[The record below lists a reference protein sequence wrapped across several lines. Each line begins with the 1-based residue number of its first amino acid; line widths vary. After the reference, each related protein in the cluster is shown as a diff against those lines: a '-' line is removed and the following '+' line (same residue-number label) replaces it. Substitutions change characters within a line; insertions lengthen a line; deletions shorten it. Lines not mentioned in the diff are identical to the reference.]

1 MMKRLSRNL
10 IRTLLILL
18 LAKSICAAPSRP
30 LTPQNQ
36 ALWNFGE
43 ETSYFYLNPTK
54 QRFNEFERQAD
65 GFAHDLEGEGKADML
80 AAVEIAKISEKY
92 HWEIVGGGKISDM
105 ARQIKGGTSR
115 LAQYVNDDGQVDL
128 HKLDVW
134 WSSFFA
140 TGETK
145 YLAKILEYAEPLQR
159 GKPAM
164 AQLVP
169 YAASWSFKSNC
180 GQHKAVAA
188 FAKQCLDSNSFPPKK
203 EFLKECVAAPK
214 RAGHYR

>member
-1 MMKRLSRNL
+1 V
-10 IRTLLILL
+10 ILL
-18 LAKSICAAPSRP
+18 LVKSVIAASSRP
-30 LTPQNQ
+30 RTPQDQ

-54 QRFNEFERQAD
+54 QRFNEFERRAD
-65 GFAHDLEGEGKADML
+65 GFARALEGEGKADML

-92 HWEIVGGGKISDM
+92 QWQIVGRGKISDM
-105 ARQIKGGTSR
+105 ARQIRAGTSR

-145 YLAKILEYAEPLQR
+145 YLANILKYAEPIQH

-164 AQLVP
+164 AQLLP
-169 YAASWSFKSNC
+169 FAASWSFKSNC

-188 FAKQCLDSNSFPPKK
+188 FANRCLDTNSFPSKK
-203 EFLKECVAAPK
+203 DFLKECIAAPK
-214 RAGHYR
+214 NAGHYR